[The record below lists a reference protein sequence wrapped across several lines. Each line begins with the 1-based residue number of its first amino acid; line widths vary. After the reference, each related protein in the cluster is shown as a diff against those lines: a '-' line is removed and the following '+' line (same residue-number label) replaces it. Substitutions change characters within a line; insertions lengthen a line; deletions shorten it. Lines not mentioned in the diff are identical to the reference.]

1 LVQAACQ
8 RAASPEM
15 KLRTASLAVIY
26 GMLSLTP
33 PAVPAEEPSPLPQA
47 AEQEPEGRLYRTNA
61 ERREVGLK
69 RQLTPWLAASGLLEL
84 EGLRESFKLRG
95 DGKNDHETNTAA
107 TLQIGLTASPW
118 EPVTGDLLL
127 EYDTESDKLV
137 ADEVIAGMEWGPW
150 ELEVGRQYLPFGVYF
165 SHFATGPLIE
175 FGETRATGATVSYGP
190 DDRLDFSASVYDGR
204 ARKEGNGSGAL
215 SWAIAMEAWP
225 KETLSFGL
233 SYLSNLAD
241 ADSRLLSDEKDR
253 YLRKVPGLSGYLV
266 WTRPTFEVTFEALG
280 AVRSF
285 RELERD
291 RAQPAA
297 WNLEFVHFTHSSFEW
312 ALRVEGS
319 QELEDEPELQLGA
332 ALTWRTG
339 RQASLTLE
347 YLHGRFQHD
356 LATNDDDQ
364 PYDRVNRLGAQLSL
378 AF

>member
-1 LVQAACQ
+1 MKRRIGCLAA
-8 RAASPEM
+8 
-15 KLRTASLAVIY
+15 IY
-26 GMLSLTP
+26 GMLSWTP
-33 PAVPAEEPSPLPQA
+33 PAVLAEEPSPLPEA
-47 AEQEPEGRLYRTNA
+47 AGKEPEGRLYRTNS

-69 RQLTPWLAASGLLEL
+69 RQLTPWLTASGLLEL
-84 EGLRESFKLRG
+84 EGLRESFKAKG
-95 DGKNDHETNTAA
+95 EGKNDHETNTAA
-107 TLQIGLTASPW
+107 TLQIGLTANPW

-137 ADEVIAGMEWGPW
+137 TDEVIAGFEWGPW
-150 ELEVGRQYLPFGVYF
+150 ELEVGRQYLPFGVYI

-175 FGETRATGATVSYGP
+175 FGETRATGATLSYGP
-190 DDRLDFSASVYDGR
+190 HDRLDFSGSVYQGR
-204 ARKEGNGSGAL
+204 GRKEGNGSGAV
-215 SWAIAMEAWP
+215 SWAFAMEAWP
-225 KETLSFGL
+225 RETLSLGL

-241 ADSRLLSDEKDR
+241 ADSRLLADENDR

-266 WTRPTFEVTFEALG
+266 WTRPTVEVTFEALG

-297 WNLEFVHFTHSSFEW
+297 WNLEFVHFTHPSFEW

-319 QELEDEPELQLGA
+319 QELEDEPELQFGA

-339 RQASLTLE
+339 RQASLTVE
-347 YLHGRFQHD
+347 YLHGRFKYD

-364 PYDRVNRLGAQLSL
+364 PYDHINRWGAQFSL